1 MPHQP
6 AQLEH
11 GAKAG
16 SLTSMTTPSSPAL
29 PRRWVY
35 LRPVRLCMTAAF
47 AAALRTRATIAPQAR
62 EMLVN
67 GGTILTSNHVSLLD
81 GVLLALLSPAPLAVG
96 VDSDWSVKS
105 PWAARGMATLC
116 WLGYGWVVP
125 LDSSTPQGLRK
136 LARHLREGRNV
147 LLFPEGQISPNGRP
161 QAERPG
167 VRWLAERTGAKVVRA
182 SIDGA
187 ERSLI
192 FAKAGDQLWPRIAIS
207 VN

>member
-1 MPHQP
+1 
-6 AQLEH
+6 
-11 GAKAG
+11 
-16 SLTSMTTPSSPAL
+16 
-29 PRRWVY
+29 
-35 LRPVRLCMTAAF
+35 MTAAL
-47 AAALRTRATIAPQAR
+47 AAALRTRANIAPQAR
-62 EMLVN
+62 EMLVR

-96 VDSDWSVKS
+96 VDSDWSMRS
-105 PWAARGMATLC
+105 PWAARGMAMLC

-125 LDSSTPQGLRK
+125 LDSSTPQGMRS
-136 LARHLREGRNV
+136 LARHLREGRSV

-167 VRWLAERTGAKVVRA
+167 VKWLAQRTGAKVVRA

-192 FAKAGDQLWPRIAIS
+192 FAKAGDHLWPRIAIT
-207 VN
+207 VKC

>member
-1 MPHQP
+1 
-6 AQLEH
+6 
-11 GAKAG
+11 
-16 SLTSMTTPSSPAL
+16 
-29 PRRWVY
+29 
-35 LRPVRLCMTAAF
+35 MTAAL

-62 EMLVN
+62 ELLVK

-105 PWAARGMATLC
+105 PWAARGMAVLC

-125 LDSSTPQGLRK
+125 LDSNTPQGLRR
-136 LARHLREGRNV
+136 LARHLREGRSV
-147 LLFPEGQISPNGRP
+147 LLFPEGQISPNGEP

-187 ERSLI
+187 HRSVI
-192 FAKAGDQLWPRIAIS
+192 FAKAGDQLWPRIAIT